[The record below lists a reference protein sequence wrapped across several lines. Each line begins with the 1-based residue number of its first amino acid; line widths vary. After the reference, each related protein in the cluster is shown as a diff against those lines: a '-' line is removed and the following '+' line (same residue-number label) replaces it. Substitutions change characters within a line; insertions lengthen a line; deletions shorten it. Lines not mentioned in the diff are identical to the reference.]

1 MANEMERLQMT
12 FYSSFFDAIDSMAKK
27 DQLPVFRAVVSYG
40 LYGQHNENLTA
51 SQNAFFILMKPS
63 LDSSRRKAASGKNGG
78 SKSAEKEKQT
88 ASKTEANRKQT
99 AREKENE
106 IEIEKEIEYK
116 SKKAEFFERFWQAYP
131 RKVGRVKAE
140 AAFKKVDVPEDV
152 LMAALESHKR
162 SDQWKKDNGQFIP
175 HPATWLNGKRWED
188 EESAPVL
195 TSRQMDEDELAA
207 IRRMMEG

>member
-1 MANEMERLQMT
+1 MT

-63 LDSSRRKAASGKNGG
+63 LDSSRRKAASGKHGG
-78 SKSAEKEKQT
+78 SKSTEKEKQT
-88 ASKTEANRKQT
+88 GSKPEANRKQT

-131 RKVGRVKAE
+131 RKVGRVNAE
-140 AAFKKVDVPEDV
+140 AAFKKVDVEESV
-152 LMAALESHKR
+152 LMAALERHKR

>member
-63 LDSSRRKAASGKNGG
+63 LDSSRRKAASGKHGG
-78 SKSAEKEKQT
+78 SKSTEKEKQT
-88 ASKTEANRKQT
+88 GSKTEANRKQT

-140 AAFKKVDVPEDV
+140 AAFKKVDVEESV
-152 LMAALESHKR
+152 LMAALENHKR

>member
-1 MANEMERLQMT
+1 MAVANLP
-12 FYSSFFDAIDSMAKK
+12 KK
-27 DQLPVFRAVVSYG
+27 RS
-40 LYGQHNENLTA
+40 
-51 SQNAFFILMKPS
+51 KP
-63 LDSSRRKAASGKNGG
+63 
-78 SKSAEKEKQT
+78 
-88 ASKTEANRKQT
+88 EANRKQT

-131 RKVGRVKAE
+131 RKVGRVNAE
-140 AAFKKVDVPEDV
+140 AAFKKVDVEESV
-152 LMAALESHKR
+152 LMAALERHKR

>member
-63 LDSSRRKAASGKNGG
+63 LDSSRRKAASGKSGG

-88 ASKTEANRKQT
+88 ASKTETNRKQT

-140 AAFKKVDVPEDV
+140 AAFKKVDVPVDV

-188 EESAPVL
+188 EESAPVQ

>member
-40 LYGQHNENLTA
+40 LYGHHNENLTA

-63 LDSSRRKAASGKNGG
+63 LDSSRRKAASGKHGG
-78 SKSAEKEKQT
+78 SKSAEKEKQNG
-88 ASKTEANRKQT
+88 SKPEANRKQT